1 MVTPYSQLEVEI
13 TLILSGL
20 DSAHTQFKLPAAPQ
34 KWSVQQIVEHL
45 LLTYRSTYGT
55 IQQRIDKG
63 TPTKASPSLSQRLG
77 QFAIMTLGQFPAG
90 RAAPPAVTPPGSAT
104 AFNGEQLIILVHEAL
119 ADLTRQFSE
128 AGQLFGTRRFASH
141 LILGPL
147 SLSQWSRFHL
157 IHGRHHLRQI
167 QAIRHAQSS

>member
-1 MVTPYSQLEVEI
+1 MAPPYAQLEAEL

-20 DSAHTQFKLPAAPQ
+20 DSSQTQLKPPAAPQ

-45 LLTYRSTYGT
+45 LLSYRGTYGT

-63 TPTKASPSLSQRLG
+63 TPTKGSPSLIQRLG
-77 QFAIMTLGQFPAG
+77 QFAIMTLGQFPTG
-90 RAAPPAVTPPGSAT
+90 RAAPLAVVPPANSSACD
-104 AFNGEQLIILVHEAL
+104 GKELIGFVHEAL
-119 ADLTRQFSE
+119 ADLTRQASE
-128 AGQLFGTRRFASH
+128 AERLFGTQRFASH

-167 QAIRHAQSS
+167 QAIQQAHPG